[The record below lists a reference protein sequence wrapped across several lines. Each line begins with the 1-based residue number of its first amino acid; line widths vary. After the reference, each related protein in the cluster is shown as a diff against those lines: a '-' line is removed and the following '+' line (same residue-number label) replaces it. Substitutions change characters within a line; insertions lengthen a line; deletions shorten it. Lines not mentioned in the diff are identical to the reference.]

1 MLLALRI
8 HELSSAHT
16 LISEETFKKLIEAFN
31 KDILPYVP
39 EQGSVTPLAHL
50 ISGLMGFGLV
60 YDEDVRNYVD
70 AKIVLAKKSYIPL
83 LLHFK
88 EAESLINSTTF
99 VQILG
104 VENILRAENLALHA
118 DLIFSLTFEVLNGV
132 HDAFHPS
139 IH

>member
-1 MLLALRI
+1 
-8 HELSSAHT
+8 
-16 LISEETFKKLIEAFN
+16 
-31 KDILPYVP
+31 
-39 EQGSVTPLAHL
+39 
-50 ISGLMGFGLV
+50 MGFGLV
-60 YDEDVRNYVD
+60 YDQDARNYVD

-83 LLHFK
+83 VLHFK

-99 VQILG
+99 VKMLG

-139 IH
+139 IHEIRNHRG